1 MAHFLLSMHHGE
13 PPADVMAEM
22 PQIMADIDAFG
33 ARLKANGV
41 WVYGGGLKP
50 AETAQ
55 IVDGTGRDPVVTDGP
70 FPEVKE
76 HLGGFWIIDA
86 ANHSAAVT
94 IAAEASRVSRLPLEV
109 REFHAEPPE

>member
-1 MAHFLLSMHHGE
+1 VGHFLLSMRHGE
-13 PPADVMAEM
+13 PPADVAADM

-33 ARLKANGV
+33 ERLKADGQ

-50 AETAQ
+50 VETAQ
-55 IVDGTGRDPVVTDGP
+55 IIDGTGPDTVVTDGP
-70 FPEVKE
+70 FPEAKE

-86 ANHSAAVT
+86 PSHSDAMT